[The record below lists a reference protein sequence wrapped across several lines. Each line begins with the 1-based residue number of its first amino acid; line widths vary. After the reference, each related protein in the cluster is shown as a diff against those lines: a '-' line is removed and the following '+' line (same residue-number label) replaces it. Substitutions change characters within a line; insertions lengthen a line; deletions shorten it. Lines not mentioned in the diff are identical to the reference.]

1 MMFLVRELKIKLK
14 MLGKCAKSNYFVKV
28 YISWDIL
35 HHRFV
40 LCMLKF
46 TVEISQN
53 FVAFPEY
60 MNFKHKIV
68 YIIEII
74 KEEFFPL
81 DYYCWSC
88 LFLCTNIK
96 MKVIVFQWNSRLLLS
111 GEKYLLCR
119 TFSTLFS
126 FHSFTII
133 IVDFVHF
140 FLHLT
145 REKHFFS
152 KTQCIKA

>member
-28 YISWDIL
+28 YISWEGHKVFFEISTIDL
-35 HHRFV
+35 SYV
-40 LCMLKF
+40 VTLKF
-46 TVEISQN
+46 AVEISQN

-140 FLHLT
+140 FCHLK
-145 REKHFFS
+145 REIIFF
-152 KTQCIKA
+152 